1 MKQKSTINGIAT
13 CILSWLPIQ
22 DCDIN
27 YPNKKV
33 IILQINETGYFMTDW
48 EMTKET
54 IISRN
59 KTGGFNETDRLN
71 AEHFA
76 CFGYELKT
84 KDIK

>member
-1 MKQKSTINGIAT
+1 
-13 CILSWLPIQ
+13 
-22 DCDIN
+22 
-27 YPNKKV
+27 
-33 IILQINETGYFMTDW
+33 MTDW

-76 CFGYELKT
+76 CFGYELKR
-84 KDIK
+84 KESK